1 MISNPAVVAQKI
13 RGALGPCSLGAWP
26 TPLVPAAG
34 LAEPAG
40 VNELWVKR
48 EDRVGGSKVRGLEF
62 LLAGA
67 LPGTAFVTIG
77 GTGSTHCLA
86 TATHAP
92 RVGGCA
98 VLAQFPQPFTAGAY
112 AVGLACVERAAA
124 VVRSRTLFT
133 FPFALLAAWRRAG
146 TLGPRRWIPGGG
158 ADPRAV
164 VGHFL
169 AGLEL
174 ADQIPAPPDAIV
186 APLGSTGTV
195 AGLSLAVR
203 ALGWPTRV
211 VGVRVAPRMVANA
224 GRAMRLARGAQRV
237 LQSAGVDVPEAH
249 APLVVNGIGTGY
261 GYPTVAGERAFA
273 MASPHG
279 LILDSTYSAKTFA
292 ALAAV
297 GSRGF
302 RRVVFWHTFALP
314 GVATEEIR
322 A

>member
-26 TPLVPAAG
+26 TPLLPAAR

-40 VNELWVKR
+40 VDELWVKR
-48 EDRVGGSKVRGLEF
+48 EDRAGGSKVRGLEF

-67 LPGTAFVTIG
+67 PPGTAFVTIG
-77 GTGSTHCLA
+77 GSGSTHCLA
-86 TATHAP
+86 TAIHAP
-92 RVGGCA
+92 RVGGRA
-98 VLAQFPQPFTAGAY
+98 VLAQFPQPATDGA
-112 AVGLACVERAAA
+112 AAIARACVERAAA
-124 VVRSRTLFT
+124 VVRSRALVT

-146 TLGPRRWIPGGG
+146 ALGPRRWIPGGG

-174 ADQIPAPPDAIV
+174 AEQVPAPPDAIV

-211 VGVRVAPRMVANA
+211 IGVRVAPWMVANA
-224 GRAMRLARGAQRV
+224 GRAMRLARGARRV
-237 LQSAGVDVPEAH
+237 LRSAGVDVANPDP
-249 APLVVNGIGTGY
+249 PLVINGLGPGY
-261 GYPTVAGERAFA
+261 GYPTPGGERAIA
-273 MASPHG
+273 MAGPAG
-279 LILDSTYSAKTFA
+279 LVLDSTYSGKTFA
-292 ALAAV
+292 ALAEV
-297 GSRGF
+297 GARGF

-314 GVATEEIR
+314 GVSTQESHA
-322 A
+322 